1 MQQKNTPR
9 VSKLQHTSEIESE
22 LSEAKLE
29 NEKLKGINQM
39 VEQLLQSKP
48 NAQLRN
54 IIQQFQTYYADNQ
67 ARLMKLQ
74 EQIITIRNNMN
85 RISELANALQDQ
97 YLQDVQTS
105 QNEEIC
111 SQIMGSSIISP
122 HITMRE
128 NRRTMFYQPTPRTS
142 RRDTIEEI
150 TENLK
155 ITVEDNLADNEKE
168 NNQGDARAK

>member
-1 MQQKNTPR
+1 MRQHLQQKNTPR
-9 VSKLQHTSEIESE
+9 ASKLQHTSEIESE

-29 NEKLKGINQM
+29 NEKLKSINQM

-85 RISELANALQDQ
+85 KISELANALQDQ
-97 YLQDVQTS
+97 YL
-105 QNEEIC
+105 
-111 SQIMGSSIISP
+111 
-122 HITMRE
+122 
-128 NRRTMFYQPTPRTS
+128 
-142 RRDTIEEI
+142 
-150 TENLK
+150 
-155 ITVEDNLADNEKE
+155 
-168 NNQGDARAK
+168 